1 MKKLLKGVMGI
12 TSIAVMAAGAYYLTK
27 KLLGEPDEELDDEYE
42 DFDFDDD
49 DEEETDDKSREYVT
63 LDFDEDGEDTSDDKE
78 AGEGEEE

>member
-49 DEEETDDKSREYVT
+49 EEETDDKSREYVT
-63 LDFDEDGEDTSDDKE
+63 LDFDEN
-78 AGEGEEE
+78 GEEE

>member
-42 DFDFDDD
+42 DFDFDD
-49 DEEETDDKSREYVT
+49 EEETDDKSREYVT

>member
-63 LDFDEDGEDTSDDKE
+63 LDFDEDGEDVSDDKE

>member
-49 DEEETDDKSREYVT
+49 GEETDDKSREYVT

>member
-49 DEEETDDKSREYVT
+49 EEETDDKSREYVT

>member
-63 LDFDEDGEDTSDDKE
+63 LDFDEGGEDVSDDKE

>member
-27 KLLGEPDEELDDEYE
+27 KLLGEPDEELDDE
-42 DFDFDDD
+42 FDFDDD